1 MRRPRVKLDN
11 LVAVI
16 TVAEKRD
23 VDLAAGELGLTP
35 SAVRKQIEAVEG
47 VLGVGLFEG
56 RKGNLAVTED
66 GEIFV
71 ADARVAVERAILAEE
86 KTLSRQALKHHH
98 LHIGHSTY
106 LPPRLIALVHRIG
119 IEGSPLVR
127 IDHVSGLTANIVRRV
142 FEGSLHAGLGFL
154 PIQEPELLVRPLYE
168 EPLVACI
175 PSSHRLAAKAA
186 IYPHELDGEPVI
198 AVAREPMPLL
208 HREIEEHF
216 AEFGITLRIV
226 ADAFAAPEALNY
238 VVQKIGICLLA
249 ATSIAVR
256 QGIAVRPLS
265 TRVLMRRS
273 GIFIREDN
281 RSPLLQ
287 RLIDAVL
294 EAAGAMRMNS
304 R

>member
-1 MRRPRVKLDN
+1 
-11 LVAVI
+11 
-16 TVAEKRD
+16 
-23 VDLAAGELGLTP
+23 LTP

-71 ADARVAVERAILAEE
+71 ADAMVAVERAILAEE

-98 LHIGHSTY
+98 LYIGHSTY

-119 IEGSPLVR
+119 IEGIPLVR

-142 FEGSLHAGLGFL
+142 FEGSLHAGFGFL
-154 PIQEPELLVRPLYE
+154 PIQEPELMVRLINE

-186 IYPHELDGEPVI
+186 IYPHDLDGEPVI

-226 ADAFAAPEALNY
+226 ADAFAAPEAMNY

-249 ATSIAVR
+249 ASSVTVR
-256 QGIAVRPLS
+256 QGVSVRPLS
-265 TRVLMRRS
+265 TRVLTRRS

-281 RSPLLQ
+281 RSPLTQ
-287 RLIDAVL
+287 KLIETVL
-294 EAAGAMRMNS
+294 LLTSRMPS
-304 R
+304 RS